1 MLWDYLNINL
11 DCFEKMQPFCRR
23 SNSSLSEKSVLNAQ
37 LDTIQASPLPY
48 FSQLIEEFLSTS
60 SSTIDL
66 FMYRYLE
73 YLSES
78 NGSCYNCYFTSEQS
92 KAFKYICFFWFILI
106 FLFVIKKERKNKVN
120 YNIIFFYYFLLI
132 KFCLNKREKT

>member
-92 KAFKYICFFWFILI
+92 KAFKYICFFLVYFN
-106 FLFVIKKERKNKVN
+106 FFVCNKKRKK
-120 YNIIFFYYFLLI
+120 
-132 KFCLNKREKT
+132 KQS